1 MSHSQIHLGSKI
13 TPHGI
18 SSKGF
23 VVQTVVH
30 YGVTKFQFLEYV
42 KKTRLFPILFAL
54 KFRIPVHVPFHGPFH
69 PHVNIGTLRL
79 FYEDVIIWWWSVMKG
94 FRVISFMKCLN
105 FIKTVSIDP
114 KFGSKFGSQTSLR
127 LSEFGLLCFFAE
139 WKSLVWK

>member
-54 KFRIPVHVPFHGPFH
+54 QFRTPVHDPFHGSLPF
-69 PHVNIGTLRL
+69 
-79 FYEDVIIWWWSVMKG
+79 
-94 FRVISFMKCLN
+94 KCEHWVHYY
-105 FIKTVSIDP
+105 FFVKTS
-114 KFGSKFGSQTSLR
+114 
-127 LSEFGLLCFFAE
+127 
-139 WKSLVWK
+139 

>member
-54 KFRIPVHVPFHGPFH
+54 
-69 PHVNIGTLRL
+69 
-79 FYEDVIIWWWSVMKG
+79 VILKI
-94 FRVISFMKCLN
+94 
-105 FIKTVSIDP
+105 
-114 KFGSKFGSQTSLR
+114 SLR
-127 LSEFGLLCFFAE
+127 DLPTSQSGKTDWLIGFYGLD
-139 WKSLVWK
+139 LV